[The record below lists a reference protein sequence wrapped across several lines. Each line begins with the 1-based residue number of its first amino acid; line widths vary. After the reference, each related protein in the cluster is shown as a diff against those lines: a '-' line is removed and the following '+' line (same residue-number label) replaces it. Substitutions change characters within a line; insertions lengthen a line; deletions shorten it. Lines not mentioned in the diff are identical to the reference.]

1 MNTTKKESL
10 LEINQLQFRWPKMPN
25 DCLLID
31 HFVLQKQETIF
42 LYGPSGCGKSTFL
55 SLVAGVLTAYQG
67 SIQLLGHEWKLLSS
81 AQRDQL
87 RANHVGYIFQ
97 QFNLL
102 PYLCVLDNVLLP
114 CGFSAHRSKQA
125 GKATQEAQILLER
138 MGIASSDWHRRASD
152 LSVGQ
157 QQRVAAARALIGQP
171 NLIVADEPTSAL
183 DEALRNTFI
192 KLLIEACADAKS
204 ALLFVSHDARL
215 ASHFH
220 KQIDLTLINQAFV
233 KT

>member
-1 MNTTKKESL
+1 MV
-10 LEINQLQFRWPKMPN
+10 I
-25 DCLLID
+25 
-31 HFVLQKQETIF
+31 
-42 LYGPSGCGKSTFL
+42 KSTFL